1 VKGAH
6 VALLI
11 PEPDER
17 TAAAVCDQMPFLVA
31 RAENV
36 PAGVDPSDSI
46 GDLVADLTEAVEAA
60 PSIITIAP
68 DVMSALQSESGSKR
82 PYALLTLLRVAHVF
96 TVLERGV
103 VVTEAILL
111 QARTI
116 VEASES
122 TLASLHKGQRALLR
136 DEILEFVRAAGPE
149 GLPHH
154 KLVRRFRRRKNTS
167 AADIKTALAALER
180 EQKVIYELVETSGRY
195 RGEWRRARV

>member
-1 VKGAH
+1 MKGAH

-68 DVMSALQSESGSKR
+68 DVMSALQSESESKR